1 VWGREP
7 YFTLHTIPF
16 LLPPNL
22 NLIAELSVISSLN
35 KFVIFTC
42 QLPIANVKINLSA
55 LLASVSV
62 YLTKSS
68 YYCVNAFALL
78 SNLSVSFS
86 TKTVCLVNLSV
97 SCANTSA

>member
-1 VWGREP
+1 MWGREP

-22 NLIAELSVISSLN
+22 SLIAELSVISSLN
-35 KFVIFTC
+35 KFIIFTC
-42 QLPIANVKINLSA
+42 QLSVVNVKRNLPAVPES
-55 LLASVSV
+55 LSV

-68 YYCVNAFALL
+68 DYRVNKSALL